1 MSNLT
6 SDHGEILDDIFSD
19 TNKLS
24 KQNDIIPWNYKLP
37 YTTFTMLA
45 ILIAINHNNS
55 FTLSN
60 FYEIYDGLIIF
71 AVNQSNN
78 LSNIYFILFI
88 VGIVVITIIVLYGIS
103 VLFKK
108 YQIIAARNR
117 QLKVDIEVEKIQLT
131 RLYES
136 TNGPHWRDRTRY

>member
-1 MSNLT
+1 MSDLTKYDEVIDNL
-6 SDHGEILDDIFSD
+6 SSEIN
-19 TNKLS
+19 TTT
-24 KQNDIIPWNYKLP
+24 KQNDKIPWNYKLP
-37 YTTFTMLA
+37 YTTFTMIA
-45 ILIAINHNNS
+45 ILVAINYNNS
-55 FTLSN
+55 FTFSN
-60 FYEIYDGLIIF
+60 FYEMYDGLIF

-88 VGIVVITIIVLYGIS
+88 VGIVIVAIIVLYGLS

-117 QLKVDIEVEKIQLT
+117 QLKLEIEVEKIQLT

-136 TNGPHWRDRTRY
+136 TNGSHWRDRTR